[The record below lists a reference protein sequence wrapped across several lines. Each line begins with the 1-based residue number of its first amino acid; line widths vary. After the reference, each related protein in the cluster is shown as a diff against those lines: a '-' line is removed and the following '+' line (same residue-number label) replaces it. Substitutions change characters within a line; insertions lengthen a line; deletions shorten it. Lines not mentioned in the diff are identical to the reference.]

1 MRSRVSERRF
11 TGLPRQLYIRLK
23 KRFVSVTRD
32 NGSELFSYTYARRVM
47 EISPIGEIL
56 LDSRSSGNFAY
67 RALRSYR
74 FGAYRAVELWRES
87 L

>member
-1 MRSRVSERRF
+1 MRSRVEGQRF

-23 KRFVSVTRD
+23 KRFVFVTRD
-32 NGSELFSYTYARRVM
+32 NGSELFSYTYVRRVM

-56 LDSRSSGNFAY
+56 LDFGSSGNFAY
-67 RALRSYR
+67 RGPRSYGAR
-74 FGAYRAVELWRES
+74 AYRAVELWGNR